1 MNKDCDLKLR
11 ASIFL
16 LVGVLVLSACTPAAA
31 AVGSTS
37 QERPLASNNSVSTV
51 PLEASQATSSAT
63 ARTIE
68 LTQELE
74 RTPEMPGEIVVTL
87 QYSMP
92 ADVVDVLSRMN
103 TQNDPVTGPEFREMV
118 RQIGG
123 DDTVTLTDRYTSTR
137 EIP

>member
-1 MNKDCDLKLR
+1 
-11 ASIFL
+11 
-16 LVGVLVLSACTPAAA
+16 
-31 AVGSTS
+31 
-37 QERPLASNNSVSTV
+37 
-51 PLEASQATSSAT
+51 
-63 ARTIE
+63 
-68 LTQELE
+68 
-74 RTPEMPGEIVVTL
+74 MPGEIVVTL